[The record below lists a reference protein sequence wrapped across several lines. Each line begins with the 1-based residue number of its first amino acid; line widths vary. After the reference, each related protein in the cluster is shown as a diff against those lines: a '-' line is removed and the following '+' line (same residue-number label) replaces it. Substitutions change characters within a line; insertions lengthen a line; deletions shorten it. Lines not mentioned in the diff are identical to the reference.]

1 MLLAKIADG
10 PEVRAFLADNS
21 HESQIAFTGQR
32 DLAARKHA
40 NTVGIEQEADHQG
53 GIKRWGTSGF
63 RLVGGIEA
71 ASIQLRYGIQQEEH
85 QVALGQ
91 LRCRALCLVPVTL
104 RVPGPIRFPVL
115 FTHPCSPRGEV
126 REDSQSEPSDHSLLA
141 HQWQQPVGEL
151 VKCFF
156 MDSLLEGAEGW
167 QEAVARAERS
177 GAGAYRCAPR
187 GAARGG
193 KAQPLFERVAEPMGG
208 RNAARQPS
216 RLRGQSS
223 GAGVSAAALTGP
235 RAAALTG
242 VPFRPLVREPG
253 VAWTPRRQRLGGV
266 CDGAAVD
273 DGGVGPRPARPN
285 DPAASALT
293 FRQA

>member
-1 MLLAKIADG
+1 MGHLGFPSRRGHRSGVNPAA
-10 PEVRAFLADNS
+10 VRYPAGR
-21 HESQIAFTGQR
+21 TPGR
-32 DLAARKHA
+32 PR
-40 NTVGIEQEADHQG
+40 
-53 GIKRWGTSGF
+53 
-63 RLVGGIEA
+63 A
-71 ASIQLRYGIQQEEH
+71 ASLPGSVPRTGNAQGP
-85 QVALGQ
+85 
-91 LRCRALCLVPVTL
+91 RADTFSP
-104 RVPGPIRFPVL
+104 
-115 FTHPCSPRGEV
+115 HPCSPRGEV

-193 KAQPLFERVAEPMGG
+193 KAQPLFEHVAEPMGG

-235 RAAALTG
+235 RAAALPG
-242 VPFRPLVREPG
+242 VPFRPLVREPE
-253 VAWTPRRQRLGGV
+253 VAWTPRRHSLGGV

-285 DPAASALT
+285 DPAASALC
-293 FRQA
+293 RKRG